1 MVIAWPRTTSDT
13 EQIGVPRQPELARR
27 RHVTN
32 QRGRGDDRRA
42 REVAFAANAH
52 PVLPV
57 AIERGDR
64 ALPSP
69 ERIRTLTETGAAPRL
84 PDLAPDRTKHGRD
97 RLATEARFSPFDL
110 TPDAT
115 GPREDDELRRSVVDA
130 LLARRAYHQR
140 RREQVVVAA
149 VGARPDH
156 GLVERQAFARDLLR
170 RKRVA
175 WTERLRNHRPHQG
188 ELHRLVDCICR
199 VDAWLKSGIRRIGNA
214 LRAIPRIGDV
224 IRGEDAI

>member
-1 MVIAWPRTTSDT
+1 MVIAWPRTDSHP

-84 PDLAPDRTKHGRD
+84 PDLTPDRTQHVRNGFTAET
-97 RLATEARFSPFDL
+97 RLGSFDL

-115 GPREDDELRRSVVDA
+115 GPLEDDQLLRGVVDTPG
-130 LLARRAYHQR
+130 ARRAYHQR
-140 RREQVVVAA
+140 R
-149 VGARPDH
+149 
-156 GLVERQAFARDLLR
+156 
-170 RKRVA
+170 
-175 WTERLRNHRPHQG
+175 
-188 ELHRLVDCICR
+188 
-199 VDAWLKSGIRRIGNA
+199 
-214 LRAIPRIGDV
+214 
-224 IRGEDAI
+224 